1 MIDPPIH
8 IHKTELMQRI
18 LDAVARGYHW
28 YTFGQIPSLKVAR
41 LSDKF
46 GTLYGT
52 CRNSN
57 QRAYAKSR
65 GKANARVLFSGQA
78 HEHQFRW
85 WLLVSEGVGV
95 VHKTESLRDAR
106 DKRSRIRIGDD
117 YELVRRTRPAT
128 QGGGTVWTW
137 RMTRANYTRWRVSII
152 RACRRSDPQELNRVL
167 RSLYRVPGYS
177 GARAQVGRLVETSRQ
192 EWRRRHGSLAGVL
205 WPLKLGYVERIKDTS
220 IALTTLMDDW
230 EPEMNGIKYE

>member
-18 LDAVARGYHW
+18 LDAIARGYHW
-28 YTFGQIPSLKVAR
+28 YTFGQIPALKAAR

-65 GKANARVLFSGQA
+65 GKANARVLFSAQSRD
-78 HEHQFRW
+78 HQFWW
-85 WLLVSEGVGV
+85 WLLVSEGMGL
-95 VHKTESLRDAR
+95 VHTAESLRDAR

-117 YELVRRTRPAT
+117 YELVRRTRSAA

-137 RMTRANYTRWRVSII
+137 RMTRANYTRWRVSIL
-152 RACRRSDPQELNRVL
+152 RACRRGDGQELNRVL
-167 RSLYRVPGYS
+167 SSLYRVPGYS
-177 GARAQVGRLVETSRQ
+177 GVRVQVGRLVETCRQ
-192 EWRRRHGSLAGVL
+192 EWRRRHGSLAGFS
-205 WPLKLGYVERIKDTS
+205 WPLKLGYVDRIKDTS
-220 IALTTLMDDW
+220 IPLTTLMSGA
-230 EPEMNGIKYE
+230 EV